1 MFALVDCNNF
11 YASCERVFKPSLMG
25 QPVVIL
31 SNNDGCVIARSNEAK
46 ALGIPMGAPA
56 FQYQELFKKNLVNVF
71 SSNYE
76 LYGDMSR
83 RVMNTLAYF
92 SPEIEIYSIDECF
105 MKFNGFDEFFDLQ
118 SYGVQMSRTVRKNT
132 GIPVSI
138 GFAPTKALAKV
149 ANKIAK
155 KYPER
160 TKSSYVIDSEEKRIK
175 ALKWTKIEDVWGIG
189 RKHARRLKA
198 IQINNAYQFTQLDDN
213 WVRKEMTV
221 VGLRLKHD
229 LMGISSIDFEDVKSK
244 QNMTVSRSFEKMYF
258 KYDEVAERIS
268 TFSARLGEK
277 LRKQNSHCNMIMVF
291 INSNYFQA
299 EMEQYRGFIAV
310 KTDFPTNST
319 FEINRI
325 AQKALHS
332 IFKEGIGYKK
342 AGIIVSEITPANNY
356 QTTLFNGENP
366 KHQDVFK
373 AIDQINF
380 KTGNKIQFGHNDL
393 KKRWKMRQEKLSYR
407 YSTNLNEIITVNCVE
422 KRVSDRNF
430 LDSLKEYK
438 INASLDENLA

>member
-11 YASCERVFKPSLMG
+11 YASCERVFKPSLIG
-25 QPVVIL
+25 KPIVVL

-46 ALGIPMGAPA
+46 ELGIPMGAPS
-56 FQYQELFKKNLVNVF
+56 FQFKELFKKNDVNVF

-83 RVMNTLAYF
+83 RVMNTLSNF

-105 MKFNGFDEFFDLQ
+105 MKFKGFDEFFDLQ
-118 SYGVQMSRTVRKNT
+118 SYGVKMGKTVRRNT

-229 LMGISSIDFEDVKSK
+229 LMGISSIDFEEVKSK

-258 KYDEVAERIS
+258 KHDDIAERIS
-268 TFSARLGEK
+268 TYSARLGEK
-277 LRKQNSHCNMIMVF
+277 LRKQNSHCNLIMVF
-291 INSNYFQA
+291 ISSNYFQV

-325 AQKALHS
+325 AQKALNS
-332 IFKEGIGYKK
+332 IFKDGIGYKK
-342 AGIIVSEITPANNY
+342 AGIIVSEITPADNY

-366 KHQDVFK
+366 KHQDILK

-380 KTGNKIQFGHNDL
+380 KTGNKIQFGRNDL
-393 KKRWKMRQEKLSYR
+393 KKRWKMKQEKLSYR
-407 YSTNLNEIITVNCVE
+407 FSTNLNEIITVNCEE

-430 LDSLKEYK
+430 LDSLKYFK
-438 INASLDENLA
+438 ISPSLDENLA

>member
-1 MFALVDCNNF
+1 
-11 YASCERVFKPSLMG
+11 MG

-56 FQYQELFKKNLVNVF
+56 FQNQELFKKNFVNVF

-83 RVMNTLAYF
+83 RVMNTLANF

-118 SYGVQMSRTVRKNT
+118 SYGVQMGRTVRRNT

-155 KYPER
+155 KYPEL
-160 TKSSYVIDSEEKRIK
+160 TKSSYVIDNEEKRIK
-175 ALKWTKIEDVWGIG
+175 ALKCTKIEDVWGIG
-189 RKHARRLKA
+189 RKHAKRLKA
-198 IQINNAYQFTQLDDN
+198 LQIENAYQFTQLNDN
-213 WVRKEMTV
+213 WVKREMSV

-229 LMGISSIDFEDVKSK
+229 LMGIPSIDFEEVKSK

-258 KYDEVAERIS
+258 KYDDVAERIS
-268 TFSARLGEK
+268 TYSARLGEK

-291 INSNYFQA
+291 INSNPFEE

-325 AQKALHS
+325 AQKALKS
-332 IFKEGIGYKK
+332 IFKGGIGYKK
-342 AGIIVSEITPANNY
+342 AGIIVSEITPADNY
-356 QTTLFNGENP
+356 QTTLFIGENP
-366 KHQDVFK
+366 KHQDVLK
-373 AIDQINF
+373 AIDQINL
-380 KTGNKIQFGHNDL
+380 KTGNKIQFGGNDL

-407 YSTNLNEIITVNCVE
+407 YTTRLIEVITVNCE
-422 KRVSDRNF
+422 KKSKAERDF
-430 LDSLKEYK
+430 LNS
-438 INASLDENLA
+438 I

>member
-11 YASCERVFKPSLMG
+11 YASCERVFKPNLIDK
-25 QPVVIL
+25 PVVIL

-46 ALGIPMGAPA
+46 QLGIQMGAPS
-56 FQYQELFKKNLVNVF
+56 FQYQELFKKNDVNVF

-83 RVMNTLAYF
+83 RVMNTLSNF

-105 MKFNGFDEFFDLQ
+105 MKFIGFDEFFDLQ
-118 SYGVQMSRTVRKNT
+118 SYGVKMGKTVRRNT

-155 KYPER
+155 KFPER

-198 IQINNAYQFTQLDDN
+198 IQINNAYQFTQLDDR

-229 LMGISSIDFEDVKSK
+229 LMGISSIDFEEVKSK

-258 KYDEVAERIS
+258 KYDDVAERIS

-291 INSNYFQA
+291 VSSNYFQA

-325 AQKALHS
+325 AQKALYS
-332 IFKEGIGYKK
+332 IFKDGIGYKK
-342 AGIIVSEITPANNY
+342 AGIIVSEITPADNY

-373 AIDQINF
+373 AIDQINQ
-380 KTGNKIQFGHNDL
+380 KTGKKIQFGSNDL
-393 KKRWKMRQEKLSYR
+393 KRRWKMKQEKLSKR
-407 YSTNLNEIITVNCVE
+407 YSTRLNEVLTVNCEE
-422 KRVSDRNF
+422 KSRFNRDF
-430 LDSLKEYK
+430 LDSIL
-438 INASLDENLA
+438 

>member
-11 YASCERVFKPSLMG
+11 YASCERVFKPNLIG
-25 QPVVIL
+25 KPIVVL

-46 ALGIPMGAPA
+46 ELGIPMGAPS
-56 FQYQELFKKNLVNVF
+56 FQFKELFKKNDVNVF

-83 RVMNTLAYF
+83 RVMNTLSNF

-118 SYGVQMSRTVRKNT
+118 SYGVKMGKTVRKNI

-155 KYPER
+155 KFPER
-160 TKSSYVIDSEEKRIK
+160 TKSSYVIDSEKKRIK

-229 LMGISSIDFEDVKSK
+229 LMGMSSIDFEEVKSK
-244 QNMTVSRSFEKMYF
+244 QNMTVSRSFEKTYH
-258 KYDEVAERIS
+258 KYDDVAERIS
-268 TFSARLGEK
+268 SYSARLGEK

-291 INSNYFQA
+291 INSNYFQT

-325 AQKALHS
+325 AQKALKS
-332 IFKEGIGYKK
+332 IFKDGIGYKK
-342 AGIIVSEITPANNY
+342 AGIIVSEITPADNY

-373 AIDQINF
+373 AIDQINQ
-380 KTGNKIQFGHNDL
+380 KTGNKIQFGSNDL
-393 KKRWKMRQEKLSYR
+393 KRRWKMKQEKLSKR
-407 YSTNLNEIITVNCVE
+407 YSTRLNEVLTVNCE
-422 KRVSDRNF
+422 ERR
-430 LDSLKEYK
+430 
-438 INASLDENLA
+438 

>member
-11 YASCERVFKPSLMG
+11 YASCERVFKPILIDK
-25 QPVVIL
+25 PVVIL

-46 ALGIPMGAPA
+46 QLGIPMGAPS
-56 FQYQELFKKNLVNVF
+56 FQYQELFKKNDVNVF

-83 RVMNTLAYF
+83 RVMNTLSNF

-118 SYGVQMSRTVRKNT
+118 SYGVQMGKTVRRNT

-155 KYPER
+155 KFPER

-229 LMGISSIDFEDVKSK
+229 LMGISSIDFEEVKSK
-244 QNMTVSRSFEKMYF
+244 QNMTVSRSFEKTYY
-258 KYDEVAERIS
+258 KYDDVAERIS
-268 TFSARLGEK
+268 SYSARLGE
-277 LRKQNSHCNMIMVF
+277 N
-291 INSNYFQA
+291 
-299 EMEQYRGFIAV
+299 
-310 KTDFPTNST
+310 
-319 FEINRI
+319 
-325 AQKALHS
+325 
-332 IFKEGIGYKK
+332 
-342 AGIIVSEITPANNY
+342 
-356 QTTLFNGENP
+356 
-366 KHQDVFK
+366 
-373 AIDQINF
+373 
-380 KTGNKIQFGHNDL
+380 
-393 KKRWKMRQEKLSYR
+393 
-407 YSTNLNEIITVNCVE
+407 
-422 KRVSDRNF
+422 
-430 LDSLKEYK
+430 
-438 INASLDENLA
+438 

>member
-11 YASCERVFKPSLMG
+11 YASCERVFKPNLVG

-56 FQYQELFKKNLVNVF
+56 FQYEELFKKSSVNVF

-83 RVMNTLAYF
+83 RVMNTLATF

-105 MKFNGFDEFFDLQ
+105 MKFNGFEEFFDLP
-118 SYGVQMSRTVRKNT
+118 SYGVQMGRTIRQNT

-155 KYPER
+155 KFPER

-175 ALKWTKIEDVWGIG
+175 ALEWTKIEDVWGIG
-189 RKHARRLKA
+189 RKHAKRLKSL
-198 IQINNAYQFTQLDDN
+198 QIENAYQFTQLDDN
-213 WVRKEMTV
+213 WVRREMSV

-229 LMGISSIDFEDVKSK
+229 LMGIPTIDFEEVKSK
-244 QNMTVSRSFEKMYF
+244 QNITVSRSFEKMYF
-258 KYDEVAERIS
+258 KYDDIAERIA
-268 TFSARLGEK
+268 TYSARLGEK

-291 INSNYFQA
+291 INSNYFQ
-299 EMEQYRGFIAV
+299 EELEQYRGFIAV
-310 KTDFPTNST
+310 KTDYSTNST

-325 AQKALHS
+325 AQKALQS
-332 IFKEGIGYKK
+332 IFKDGIGYKK
-342 AGIIVSEITPANNY
+342 AGIIVSEITPADNY

-366 KHQDVFK
+366 KHQDILK
-373 AIDQINF
+373 AIDKINL
-380 KTGNKIQFGHNDL
+380 KTGNKILFGHNDL
-393 KKRWKMRQEKLSYR
+393 KKRWKMRQEKLSNR
-407 YSTNLNEIITVNCVE
+407 YTTRINEVITVNCVE
-422 KRVSDRNF
+422 KTKEQRDF
-430 LDSLKEYK
+430 LDSLW
-438 INASLDENLA
+438 L

>member
-11 YASCERVFKPSLMG
+11 YASCERVFKPSLIDE
-25 QPVVIL
+25 PVVIL

-46 ALGIPMGAPA
+46 ELGIPMGAPA

-83 RVMNTLAYF
+83 RVMNTLSKF

-118 SYGVQMSRTVRKNT
+118 SYGVQMGKTVRRNT

-138 GFAPTKALAKV
+138 GFAPTKSLAKV

-160 TKSSYVIDSEEKRIK
+160 TKSSYVIDNEEKRIK
-175 ALKWTKIEDVWGIG
+175 ALEWTNIEDVWGIG
-189 RKHARRLKA
+189 RKHAKRLKA
-198 IQINNAYQFTQLDDN
+198 LQVNNAYQFTQLDDN
-213 WVRKEMTV
+213 WVRREMSV

-229 LMGISSIDFEDVKSK
+229 LMGISSIGFEEVKSK

-258 KYDEVAERIS
+258 KYEDVAERIS
-268 TFSARLGEK
+268 TYSARLGEK

-291 INSNYFQA
+291 INSNPFEE
-299 EMEQYRGFIAV
+299 EMEQYRGFLAV

-325 AQKALHS
+325 AQKALKS
-332 IFKEGIGYKK
+332 IFKGGIGYKK
-342 AGIIVSEITPANNY
+342 AGIIVSEITPADNY

-366 KHQDVFK
+366 KHQDILK
-373 AIDQINF
+373 AIDQINL

-393 KKRWKMRQEKLSYR
+393 KKRWKMRQNNLSYR
-407 YSTNLNEIITVNCVE
+407 YTTRLNEVITVYCEE
-422 KRVSDRNF
+422 KNKSDKDF
-430 LDSLKEYK
+430 LDSLYEK
-438 INASLDENLA
+438 L

>member
-1 MFALVDCNNF
+1 
-11 YASCERVFKPSLMG
+11 
-25 QPVVIL
+25 VIL

-56 FQYQELFKKNLVNVF
+56 FQNQELFKKHFVNVF

-83 RVMNTLAYF
+83 RVMNTLANF

-105 MKFNGFDEFFDLQ
+105 MKFKGFDGFFDLQ
-118 SYGVQMSRTVRKNT
+118 SYGVQMGKTVRRNT

-160 TKSSYVIDSEEKRIK
+160 TKSSYVIDTEEKRIK
-175 ALKWTKIEDVWGIG
+175 ALEWTKIEDVWGIG
-189 RKHARRLKA
+189 RKHAKRLKA
-198 IQINNAYQFTQLDDN
+198 LQIENAYQFTQLDDN
-213 WVRKEMTV
+213 WVRREMSV

-229 LMGISSIDFEDVKSK
+229 LMGISSIDFEEVKSK

-258 KYDEVAERIS
+258 KYDDIAERIS
-268 TFSARLGEK
+268 TYSARLGEK

-291 INSNYFQA
+291 INSNYFQE
-299 EMEQYRGFIAV
+299 EMEQYRGFTTV

-325 AQKALHS
+325 AQKALQS
-332 IFKEGIGYKK
+332 IFKDGIGYKK
-342 AGIIVSEITPANNY
+342 AGIIVSEITPADNY

-366 KHQDVFK
+366 KHQDILK
-373 AIDQINF
+373 AIDQINL
-380 KTGNKIQFGHNDL
+380 KTGNKIQFGGNDL
-393 KKRWKMRQEKLSYR
+393 KKRWKMRQEKLSHR
-407 YSTNLNEIITVNCVE
+407 YTTRIDEIITINCVE
-422 KRVSDRNF
+422 RSREQRDF
-430 LDSLKEYK
+430 LGSLC
-438 INASLDENLA
+438 S

>member
-11 YASCERVFKPSLMG
+11 YASCERVFKPSLIDE
-25 QPVVIL
+25 PVVIL

-56 FQYQELFKKNLVNVF
+56 FQYQALFNKNYVNVF

-83 RVMNTLAYF
+83 RVMNTLSKF

-105 MKFNGFDEFFDLQ
+105 MKFKGFDEFFDLQ
-118 SYGVQMSRTVRKNT
+118 SYGVQMGKTVRKIT

-138 GFAPTKALAKV
+138 GFAPTKSLAKV

-160 TKSSYVIDSEEKRIK
+160 TKSSYVIDNEEKRIK
-175 ALKWTKIEDVWGIG
+175 ALEWTNIEDVWGIG
-189 RKHARRLKA
+189 RKHAKRLKA
-198 IQINNAYQFTQLDDN
+198 LQVNNAYQFTQLDDN
-213 WVRKEMTV
+213 WVRREMSV

-229 LMGISSIDFEDVKSK
+229 LMGISSIGFEEVKSK

-258 KYDEVAERIS
+258 KYEDVAERIS
-268 TFSARLGEK
+268 TYSARLGEK

-291 INSNYFQA
+291 INSNPFEE
-299 EMEQYRGFIAV
+299 EMEQYRGFLAV

-325 AQKALHS
+325 AQKALKS
-332 IFKEGIGYKK
+332 IFKGGIGYKK
-342 AGIIVSEITPANNY
+342 AGIIVSDITPADNY
-356 QTTLFNGENP
+356 QTTLFRGENP
-366 KHQDVFK
+366 KHQDVLQ
-373 AIDQINF
+373 AIDKINL
-380 KTGNKIQFGHNDL
+380 KTGNKIQFGSNDL
-393 KKRWKMRQEKLSYR
+393 KKRWKMRQNNLSYR
-407 YSTNLNEIITVNCVE
+407 YTTRLREVITVYCEE
-422 KRVSDRNF
+422 KSKSDKDF
-430 LDSLKEYK
+430 LDSLYGK
-438 INASLDENLA
+438 L

>member
-1 MFALVDCNNF
+1 
-11 YASCERVFKPSLMG
+11 
-25 QPVVIL
+25 VVIL

-46 ALGIPMGAPA
+46 QLGIPMGAPS
-56 FQYQELFKKNLVNVF
+56 FQYQELFKKNDVNVF

-83 RVMNTLAYF
+83 RVMNTLSNF

-118 SYGVQMSRTVRKNT
+118 SYGVQMGKTVRRNT

-155 KYPER
+155 KFPER

-229 LMGISSIDFEDVKSK
+229 LMGISSIDFEEVKSK

-258 KYDEVAERIS
+258 KHDDIAERIS
-268 TFSARLGEK
+268 TYSARLGEK
-277 LRKQNSHCNMIMVF
+277 LRKQNSHCNLIMVF
-291 INSNYFQA
+291 ISSNYFQV

-332 IFKEGIGYKK
+332 IFKDGIGYKK
-342 AGIIVSEITPANNY
+342 AGIIVSEITPADNY

-373 AIDQINF
+373 AIDQINQ
-380 KTGNKIQFGHNDL
+380 KTGNKIQFGNNDL
-393 KKRWKMRQEKLSYR
+393 KRRWKMKQEKLSKR
-407 YSTNLNEIITVNCVE
+407 YSTRLNEVITVNCIE
-422 KRVSDRNF
+422 RSKEDRGF
-430 LDSLKEYK
+430 LDSLYK
-438 INASLDENLA
+438 S

>member
-1 MFALVDCNNF
+1 
-11 YASCERVFKPSLMG
+11 
-25 QPVVIL
+25 VVIL

-46 ALGIPMGAPA
+46 QLGIPMGAPS
-56 FQYQELFKKNLVNVF
+56 FQYQELFKKNDVNVF

-83 RVMNTLAYF
+83 RVMNTLSNF

-118 SYGVQMSRTVRKNT
+118 SYGVQMGKTVRRNT

-155 KYPER
+155 KFPER

-229 LMGISSIDFEDVKSK
+229 LMGISSIDFEEVKSK

-258 KYDEVAERIS
+258 KHDNIAERIS
-268 TFSARLGEK
+268 TYSARLGEK
-277 LRKQNSHCNMIMVF
+277 LRKQNSHCNLIMVF
-291 INSNYFQA
+291 ISSNYFQV

-332 IFKEGIGYKK
+332 IFKDGIGYKK
-342 AGIIVSEITPANNY
+342 AGIIVSEITPADNY

-373 AIDQINF
+373 AIDQINQ
-380 KTGNKIQFGHNDL
+380 KTGNKIQFGNNDL
-393 KKRWKMRQEKLSYR
+393 KRRWKMKQEKLSKR
-407 YSTNLNEIITVNCVE
+407 YSTRLNEVITVNCIE
-422 KRVSDRNF
+422 RSKEDRGF
-430 LDSLKEYK
+430 LDSLYK
-438 INASLDENLA
+438 S

>member
-1 MFALVDCNNF
+1 
-11 YASCERVFKPSLMG
+11 
-25 QPVVIL
+25 
-31 SNNDGCVIARSNEAK
+31 
-46 ALGIPMGAPA
+46 MGAPS
-56 FQYQELFKKNLVNVF
+56 FQYQELFKKNDVNVF

-83 RVMNTLAYF
+83 RVMNTLSNF

-118 SYGVQMSRTVRKNT
+118 SYGVQMGKTVRRNT

-155 KYPER
+155 KFPER

-229 LMGISSIDFEDVKSK
+229 LMGISSIDFEEVKSK

-258 KYDEVAERIS
+258 KHDNIAERIS
-268 TFSARLGEK
+268 TYSARLGEK
-277 LRKQNSHCNMIMVF
+277 LRKQNSHCNLIMVF
-291 INSNYFQA
+291 ISSNYFQV

-332 IFKEGIGYKK
+332 IFKDGIGYKK
-342 AGIIVSEITPANNY
+342 AGIIVSEITPADNY

-373 AIDQINF
+373 AIDQINQ
-380 KTGNKIQFGHNDL
+380 KTGNKIQFGNNDL
-393 KKRWKMRQEKLSYR
+393 KRRWKMKQEKLSKR
-407 YSTNLNEIITVNCVE
+407 YSTRLNEVITVNCIE
-422 KRVSDRNF
+422 RSKEDRGF
-430 LDSLKEYK
+430 LDSLYK
-438 INASLDENLA
+438 S

>member
-11 YASCERVFKPSLMG
+11 YASCERVFKPNLIDK
-25 QPVVIL
+25 PVVIL

-46 ALGIPMGAPA
+46 QLGIPMGAPS
-56 FQYQELFKKNLVNVF
+56 FQYQELFKKNDVNVF

-83 RVMNTLAYF
+83 RVMNTLSNF

-118 SYGVQMSRTVRKNT
+118 SYGVQMGKTVRRNT

-155 KYPER
+155 KFPER

-189 RKHARRLKA
+189 RKHAKRLKA

-229 LMGISSIDFEDVKSK
+229 LMGISSIDFEEVKSK

-258 KYDEVAERIS
+258 KHDNIAERIS
-268 TFSARLGEK
+268 TYSARLGEK
-277 LRKQNSHCNMIMVF
+277 LRKQNSHCNLIMVF
-291 INSNYFQA
+291 ISSNYFQV

-332 IFKEGIGYKK
+332 IFKDGIGYKK
-342 AGIIVSEITPANNY
+342 AGIIVSEITPADNY

-373 AIDQINF
+373 AIDQINQ
-380 KTGNKIQFGHNDL
+380 KTGNKIQFGNNDL
-393 KKRWKMRQEKLSYR
+393 KRRWKMKQEKLSKR
-407 YSTNLNEIITVNCVE
+407 YSTRLNEVITVNCIE
-422 KRVSDRNF
+422 RSKEDRGF
-430 LDSLKEYK
+430 LDSLYK
-438 INASLDENLA
+438 S

>member
-11 YASCERVFKPSLMG
+11 YASCERVFKPSLIDE
-25 QPVVIL
+25 PVVIL

-56 FQYQELFKKNLVNVF
+56 FQFQELFKKNLVNVF

-83 RVMNTLAYF
+83 RVMNTLSKF

-105 MKFNGFDEFFDLQ
+105 MKFKGFDEFFDLQ
-118 SYGVQMSRTVRKNT
+118 SYGVQMGKTVRRNT

-138 GFAPTKALAKV
+138 GFAPTKSLAKV

-175 ALKWTKIEDVWGIG
+175 ALEWTKIEDVWGIG
-189 RKHARRLKA
+189 RKHAKRLKA
-198 IQINNAYQFTQLDDN
+198 LQVNNALQFTQLDDN
-213 WVRKEMTV
+213 WVRREMSV

-229 LMGISSIDFEDVKSK
+229 LMGISSIDFEEVKLK

-258 KYDEVAERIS
+258 KYEDVAERIS
-268 TFSARLGEK
+268 TYSARLGEK

-291 INSNYFQA
+291 INSNPFEE
-299 EMEQYRGFIAV
+299 EMEQYRGFLAV

-325 AQKALHS
+325 AQKALKS
-332 IFKEGIGYKK
+332 IFKGGIGYKK
-342 AGIIVSEITPANNY
+342 AGIIVSDITPADNY
-356 QTTLFNGENP
+356 QTTLFSGENP
-366 KHQDVFK
+366 KHQDVLQ
-373 AIDQINF
+373 AIDKINL
-380 KTGNKIQFGHNDL
+380 KTGNKIQFGSNDL
-393 KKRWKMRQEKLSYR
+393 KKRWKMRQNNLSYR
-407 YSTNLNEIITVNCVE
+407 YTTRLNEVITVYCEE
-422 KRVSDRNF
+422 KNKSDKDF
-430 LDSLKEYK
+430 LNSLYGK
-438 INASLDENLA
+438 L

>member
-11 YASCERVFKPSLMG
+11 YASCERVFKPSLIDE
-25 QPVVIL
+25 PVVIL

-56 FQYQELFKKNLVNVF
+56 FQYQELFKKNYVNVF

-83 RVMNTLAYF
+83 RVMNILSTF
-92 SPEIEIYSIDECF
+92 SPEIEVYSIDECF
-105 MKFNGFDEFFDLQ
+105 MKFKGFDEFFDLQ
-118 SYGVQMSRTVRKNT
+118 SYGVQMGRTVRKIT

-138 GFAPTKALAKV
+138 GFAPTKSLAKV

-155 KYPER
+155 KYSDR

-175 ALKWTKIEDVWGIG
+175 ALEWTNIEDVWGIG
-189 RKHARRLKA
+189 RKHAKRLKA
-198 IQINNAYQFTQLDDN
+198 LQINNALQFTQLDDN
-213 WVRKEMTV
+213 WVRREMSV

-229 LMGISSIDFEDVKSK
+229 LMGISSIDFEEVKSK

-258 KYDEVAERIS
+258 KYDDVAERIS
-268 TFSARLGEK
+268 TYSARLGEK

-291 INSNYFQA
+291 INSNYFQ
-299 EMEQYRGFIAV
+299 EEIEQYRGFLAV

-325 AQKALHS
+325 AQKALKS

-342 AGIIVSEITPANNY
+342 AGIIVSEITPADNY

-366 KHQDVFK
+366 KHQDILK
-373 AIDQINF
+373 AIDQINL
-380 KTGNKIQFGHNDL
+380 KTGNKIHFGHNDL
-393 KKRWKMRQEKLSYR
+393 NKRWKMRQQSLSNR
-407 YSTNLNEIITVNCVE
+407 YTTRLDEVITINCE
-422 KRVSDRNF
+422 EQSKSDRDF
-430 LDSLKEYK
+430 LDSLYQ
-438 INASLDENLA
+438 L

>member
-11 YASCERVFKPSLMG
+11 YASCERVFKPNLIDK
-25 QPVVIL
+25 PVVIL

-46 ALGIPMGAPA
+46 QLGIPMGAPS
-56 FQYQELFKKNLVNVF
+56 FQYQELFKKNDVNVF

-83 RVMNTLAYF
+83 RVMNTLSNF

-118 SYGVQMSRTVRKNT
+118 SYGVQMGKTVRRNT

-155 KYPER
+155 KFPER

-229 LMGISSIDFEDVKSK
+229 LMGISSIDFEEVKSK

-258 KYDEVAERIS
+258 KHDNIAERIS
-268 TFSARLGEK
+268 TYSARLGEK
-277 LRKQNSHCNMIMVF
+277 LRKQNSHCNLIMVF
-291 INSNYFQA
+291 ISSNYFQV

-332 IFKEGIGYKK
+332 IFKDGIGYKK
-342 AGIIVSEITPANNY
+342 AGIIVSEITPADNY

-373 AIDQINF
+373 AIDQINQ
-380 KTGNKIQFGHNDL
+380 KTGNKIQFGNNDL
-393 KKRWKMRQEKLSYR
+393 KRRWKMKQEKLSKR
-407 YSTNLNEIITVNCVE
+407 YSTRLNEVITVNCIE
-422 KRVSDRNF
+422 RSKEDRGF
-430 LDSLKEYK
+430 LDSLYK
-438 INASLDENLA
+438 S

>member
-11 YASCERVFKPSLMG
+11 YASCERVFKPNLIG
-25 QPVVIL
+25 KPIVVL

-46 ALGIPMGAPA
+46 ELGISMGAPS
-56 FQYQELFKKNLVNVF
+56 FQFQELFKKNNVNVF

-83 RVMNTLAYF
+83 RVMNTLSNF

-118 SYGVQMSRTVRKNT
+118 SYGVKMGKTVRRNT

-155 KYPER
+155 KFPER

-229 LMGISSIDFEDVKSK
+229 LMGISSIDFEEVKSK
-244 QNMTVSRSFEKMYF
+244 QNMTVSRSFEKTYY
-258 KYDEVAERIS
+258 KYDDVAERIS
-268 TFSARLGEK
+268 SYSARLGEK
-277 LRKQNSHCNMIMVF
+277 LRKQNGHCNLIMVF
-291 INSNYFQA
+291 ISSNYFQVDA
-299 EMEQYRGFIAV
+299 EQHRGFLAV
-310 KTDFPTNST
+310 KTNFPTNST

-325 AQKALHS
+325 AQKALQS
-332 IFKEGIGYKK
+332 IFKNGIGYKK
-342 AGIIVSEITPANNY
+342 AGIIVSEITPADNY

-366 KHQDVFK
+366 KHQDVLK
-373 AIDQINF
+373 AIDQINL

-393 KKRWKMRQEKLSYR
+393 KKRWKMKQEKLSKC
-407 YSTNLNEIITVNCVE
+407 YSTKFNDVIFLNCEE
-422 KRVSDRNF
+422 KSKSERDF
-430 LDSLKEYK
+430 LESL
-438 INASLDENLA
+438 N

>member
-11 YASCERVFKPSLMG
+11 YASCERVFRPSLIG

-56 FQYQELFKKNLVNVF
+56 FQNRELFKKNFVNVF

-83 RVMNTLAYF
+83 RVMNTLANF

-105 MKFNGFDEFFDLQ
+105 MKFKGFDEFFDLQ
-118 SYGVQMSRTVRKNT
+118 SYGVQMGRTVRRNT

-155 KYPER
+155 KYPEL
-160 TKSSYVIDSEEKRIK
+160 TKSSYVIDNEEKRIK
-175 ALKWTKIEDVWGIG
+175 ALKCTKIEDVWGIG
-189 RKHARRLKA
+189 RKHAKRLKA
-198 IQINNAYQFTQLDDN
+198 LQIENAYQFTQLDDN
-213 WVRKEMTV
+213 WVRREMSV

-229 LMGISSIDFEDVKSK
+229 LMGIPSIDFEEVKSK

-258 KYDEVAERIS
+258 KYDDVAERIS
-268 TFSARLGEK
+268 TYSARLGEK

-291 INSNYFQA
+291 INSNPFEE

-325 AQKALHS
+325 AQKALKS
-332 IFKEGIGYKK
+332 IFKGGIGYKK
-342 AGIIVSEITPANNY
+342 AGIIVSEITPADNY
-356 QTTLFNGENP
+356 QTTLFIGENP
-366 KHQDVFK
+366 KHQDVLK
-373 AIDQINF
+373 AIDQINL
-380 KTGNKIQFGHNDL
+380 KTGNKIQFGGNDL

-407 YSTNLNEIITVNCVE
+407 YTTRLIEVITVNCE
-422 KRVSDRNF
+422 KKSKAERDF
-430 LDSLKEYK
+430 LNS
-438 INASLDENLA
+438 I

>member
-1 MFALVDCNNF
+1 
-11 YASCERVFKPSLMG
+11 
-25 QPVVIL
+25 VVIL

-46 ALGIPMGAPA
+46 QLGIPMGAPS
-56 FQYQELFKKNLVNVF
+56 FQYQELFKKNDVNVF

-83 RVMNTLAYF
+83 RVMNTLSNF

-118 SYGVQMSRTVRKNT
+118 SYGVQMGKTVRRNT

-155 KYPER
+155 KFPER

-229 LMGISSIDFEDVKSK
+229 LMGISSIDFEEVKSK

-258 KYDEVAERIS
+258 KHDNIAERIS
-268 TFSARLGEK
+268 TYSARLGEK
-277 LRKQNSHCNMIMVF
+277 LRKQNSHCNLIMVF
-291 INSNYFQA
+291 ISSNYFQV

-332 IFKEGIGYKK
+332 IFKDGIGYKK
-342 AGIIVSEITPANNY
+342 AGIIVSEITPADNY

-373 AIDQINF
+373 AIDQINQ
-380 KTGNKIQFGHNDL
+380 KTGNKIQFGNNDL
-393 KKRWKMRQEKLSYR
+393 KRRWKMKQEKLSKR
-407 YSTNLNEIITVNCVE
+407 YSTRLNEVITVN
-422 KRVSDRNF
+422 
-430 LDSLKEYK
+430 LY
-438 INASLDENLA
+438 

>member
-11 YASCERVFKPSLMG
+11 YASCERVFNPTLIG

-56 FQYQELFKKNLVNVF
+56 FQNQELFKKHFVNVF

-83 RVMNTLAYF
+83 RVMNTLATF

-105 MKFNGFDEFFDLQ
+105 MKFKGFDEYFDLQ
-118 SYGVQMSRTVRKNT
+118 SYGVQMGKTVRRNT

-160 TKSSYVIDSEEKRIK
+160 TKSSYVIDTEEKRIK
-175 ALKWTKIEDVWGIG
+175 ALEWTKIEDVWGIG
-189 RKHARRLKA
+189 RKHAKRLKA
-198 IQINNAYQFTQLDDN
+198 LQIENAYQFTQLDDN
-213 WVRKEMTV
+213 WVRREMSV

-229 LMGISSIDFEDVKSK
+229 LMGIPSIDFEDVKSK

-258 KYDEVAERIS
+258 KYDDIAERIS
-268 TFSARLGEK
+268 TYSARLGEK

-291 INSNYFQA
+291 INSNYFKE

-325 AQKALHS
+325 AQKALQS
-332 IFKEGIGYKK
+332 IFKDGIGYKK
-342 AGIIVSEITPANNY
+342 AGIIVSEITPADNY

-366 KHQDVFK
+366 KHQDILK
-373 AIDQINF
+373 AIDKINL
-380 KTGNKIQFGHNDL
+380 KTGNKIQFGGNDL

-407 YSTNLNEIITVNCVE
+407 YTTRINEIITVNCVE
-422 KRVSDRNF
+422 RCKADREF
-430 LDSLKEYK
+430 LESLY
-438 INASLDENLA
+438 NP

>member
-25 QPVVIL
+25 KPVVIL

-46 ALGIPMGAPA
+46 ELGIPMGAPA
-56 FQYQELFKKNLVNVF
+56 FQYQELFKKNFVNVF

-83 RVMNTLAYF
+83 RVMNTLSNF

-105 MKFNGFDEFFDLQ
+105 MKFKGFDEFFDLQ
-118 SYGVQMSRTVRKNT
+118 SYGVQMARTVRKNT

-198 IQINNAYQFTQLDDN
+198 LQVNDALQFTQLDDN
-213 WVRKEMTV
+213 WVRKEMSV

-244 QNMTVSRSFEKMYF
+244 QNMMVSRSFEKMYF

-277 LRKQNSHCNMIMVF
+277 LRKQNSHCNLIMVF
-291 INSNYFQA
+291 INSNYFQK
-299 EMEQYRGFIAV
+299 EMEHYRGFIAV
-310 KTDFPTNST
+310 KTEFPTNST
-319 FEINRI
+319 FEINRL
-325 AQKALHS
+325 AQKALKS
-332 IFKEGIGYKK
+332 IFRDGIGYKK
-342 AGIIVSEITPANNY
+342 AGIIVSDITPADNY
-356 QTTLFNGENP
+356 QTNLFNGENP
-366 KHQDVFK
+366 KHQDILK

-380 KTGNKIQFGHNDL
+380 KTGNKIKFGNNDL
-393 KKRWKMRQEKLSYR
+393 KKRWKMRQKSLSNR
-407 YSTNLNEIITVNCVE
+407 YTTRLNEVITVYCEE
-422 KRVSDRNF
+422 KSKTDSDF
-430 LDSLKEYK
+430 LKSLY
-438 INASLDENLA
+438 L

>member
-1 MFALVDCNNF
+1 
-11 YASCERVFKPSLMG
+11 MG

-56 FQYQELFKKNLVNVF
+56 FQYQELFKKHAVNVF

-83 RVMNTLAYF
+83 RVMNTLATF

-105 MKFNGFDEFFDLQ
+105 MKFKGFDEFFDLQ
-118 SYGVQMSRTVRKNT
+118 SYGVQIGRTLRKNT

-155 KYPER
+155 KFPER
-160 TKSSYVIDSEEKRIK
+160 TKSSYVIDTEEKRIK
-175 ALKWTKIEDVWGIG
+175 ALEWTKIEDVWGIG
-189 RKHARRLKA
+189 RKHAKRLKA
-198 IQINNAYQFTQLDDN
+198 LQINNAYQFTQLDDN
-213 WVRKEMTV
+213 WVRKEMSV

-229 LMGISSIDFEDVKSK
+229 LMGIPTIDFEEVKSK
-244 QNMTVSRSFEKMYF
+244 QNMTFSRSFEKMYF
-258 KYDEVAERIS
+258 KYGDVAERIA

-277 LRKQNSHCNMIMVF
+277 LRKQNSHCNMILVF
-291 INSNYFQA
+291 INSNYFQK
-299 EMEQYRGFIAV
+299 EREQYRGFIAV

-325 AQKALHS
+325 AQKALQS

-342 AGIIVSEITPANNY
+342 AGIIVSDITPADNY

-366 KHQDVFK
+366 KHQDVLK
-373 AIDQINF
+373 AIDQINL
-380 KTGNKIQFGHNDL
+380 KTGNKIKFGGNDL
-393 KKRWKMRQEKLSYR
+393 KKRWKMRQEKLSNR
-407 YSTNLNEIITVNCVE
+407 YTTRLLEVITVNCEE
-422 KRVSDRNF
+422 KSKANREF
-430 LDSLKEYK
+430 LESVY
-438 INASLDENLA
+438 NSNSV

>member
-11 YASCERVFKPSLMG
+11 YASCERVFKPSLIG

-31 SNNDGCVIARSNEAK
+31 SNNDGCVVARSNEAK

-56 FQYQELFKKNLVNVF
+56 FQYQELFKKNFVNVF

-83 RVMNTLAYF
+83 RVMNTLSNF

-105 MKFNGFDEFFDLQ
+105 MKLRGFDEYFDLQ
-118 SYGVQMSRTVRKNT
+118 TYGVQMGRTVRRNT

-155 KYPER
+155 KYPEH

-189 RKHARRLKA
+189 RKHTKRLKA
-198 IQINNAYQFTQLDDN
+198 LQINNAYQFTQLDDK
-213 WVRKEMTV
+213 WVRKEMSV

-229 LMGISSIDFEDVKSK
+229 LMGISSIDFEEVKSK
-244 QNMTVSRSFEKMYF
+244 QNITVSRSFEKMYF
-258 KYDEVAERIS
+258 KHDEVAERIS

-277 LRKQNSHCNMIMVF
+277 LRKQNSHCNLIMVF
-291 INSNYFQA
+291 INSNYFQQ
-299 EMEQYRGFIAV
+299 ELEQYRGFIVV

-325 AQKALHS
+325 AQKALKS
-332 IFKEGIGYKK
+332 IFKDGIGYKK
-342 AGIIVSEITPANNY
+342 AGMIVSDITPADNY
-356 QTTLFNGENP
+356 QTNLFKGENP
-366 KHQDVFK
+366 KHQDILK
-373 AIDQINF
+373 TIDQINL
-380 KTGNKIQFGHNDL
+380 KTGNKIQFGRNDL
-393 KKRWKMRQEKLSYR
+393 NKRWKMRQEKLSYC
-407 YSTNLNEIITVNCVE
+407 YTTKLNDIITVNCLE
-422 KRVSDRNF
+422 KNT
-430 LDSLKEYK
+430 
-438 INASLDENLA
+438 A

>member
-11 YASCERVFKPSLMG
+11 YASCERVFKPSLIG

-56 FQYQELFKKNLVNVF
+56 FQNQELFKKNFVNVF

-76 LYGDMSR
+76 LYGDMSH
-83 RVMNTLAYF
+83 RVMNTLSTF

-105 MKFNGFDEFFDLQ
+105 MKFKGFDDFFDLQ
-118 SYGVQMSRTVRKNT
+118 SYGVQMARTVRRNT

-138 GFAPTKALAKV
+138 GFAPTKTLAKV

-155 KYPER
+155 KFPER
-160 TKSSYVIDSEEKRIK
+160 TKSSYVIDTEEKRIK
-175 ALKWTKIEDVWGIG
+175 ALEWTKIEDVWGIG
-189 RKHARRLKA
+189 RKHAKRLKTL
-198 IQINNAYQFTQLDDN
+198 QIENAYQFTQLDDN
-213 WVRKEMTV
+213 WVRREMSV

-229 LMGISSIDFEDVKSK
+229 LMGIPSIDFEDVKSK

-258 KYDEVAERIS
+258 KYDDVAERIS

-291 INSNYFQA
+291 INSNPF
-299 EMEQYRGFIAV
+299 EEKMEQYRGFIAV

-325 AQKALHS
+325 AQKALKS
-332 IFKEGIGYKK
+332 IFKGGIGYKK
-342 AGIIVSEITPANNY
+342 AGIIVSEITPADNY
-356 QTTLFNGENP
+356 QTTLFIGENP
-366 KHQDVFK
+366 KHQDVLK
-373 AIDQINF
+373 AIDQINL
-380 KTGNKIQFGHNDL
+380 KTGNKIQFGGNDL

-407 YSTNLNEIITVNCVE
+407 YTTRLIEVITVNCE
-422 KRVSDRNF
+422 KKSKAERDF
-430 LDSLKEYK
+430 LNS
-438 INASLDENLA
+438 I